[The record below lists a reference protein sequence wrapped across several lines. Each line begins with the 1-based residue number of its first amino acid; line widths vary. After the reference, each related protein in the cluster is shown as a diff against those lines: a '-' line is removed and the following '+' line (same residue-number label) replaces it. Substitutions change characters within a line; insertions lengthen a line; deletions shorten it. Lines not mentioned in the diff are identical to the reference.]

1 MKSFFVFILVV
12 AICSPTL
19 CLANSDEGY
28 MEGHPNYNPNYYTPD
43 YKSSPSTPNHDPNY
57 YDRTYN
63 QTREQHNQ
71 GDSTPDGNDIR
82 DYNPYY
88 DRDGNLKQ

>member
-1 MKSFFVFILVV
+1 
-12 AICSPTL
+12 
-19 CLANSDEGY
+19 